1 MPTLFREAKWKIA
14 VYADEHGEPH
24 FHIES
29 PNGRCS
35 VSIDRLEL
43 IIGRVDPRTFT
54 AALAW
59 AAAHQAELR
68 KKWLELNS

>member
-1 MPTLFREAKWKIA
+1 MPTLYREAKWKLT

-29 PNGRCS
+29 PGGRCS
-35 VSIDRLEL
+35 VSIERLEV
-43 IIGRVDPRTFT
+43 IIGKVNRRVLK

-59 AAAHQAELR
+59 AAQHRPEIR
-68 KKWLELNS
+68 KKWLELNP